1 MEDQI
6 AAGLDRRVKQP
17 SRRDENPRVLPRRGH
32 GFQLMRIGEVEDQA
46 VDARL
51 EQRRDL
57 RRQLVLPGAGEDGEV
72 PVTAGVKLHDLL
84 SLSITAH
91 GVIDHVVNDTGDPT
105 DANTNPSDV
114 VSYP

>member
-1 MEDQI
+1 MRTHE
-6 AAGLDRRVKQP
+6 AWGLG
-17 SRRDENPRVLPRRGH
+17 SYCFFN
-32 GFQLMRIGEVEDQA
+32 
-46 VDARL
+46 VDPTIHASH
-51 EQRRDL
+51 
-57 RRQLVLPGAGEDGEV
+57 AFEV

-105 DANTNPSDV
+105 DPNTNPSDV